1 MFKASVNLNVSMCNI
16 QNAHLKLELSLR
28 NNKEV
33 RIKERLQF
41 I

>member
-1 MFKASVNLNVSMCNI
+1 MFKACVNLNVSVCNI
-16 QNAHLKLELSLR
+16 QNTHLKLELSLK

-33 RIKERLQF
+33 RIKEWLQF